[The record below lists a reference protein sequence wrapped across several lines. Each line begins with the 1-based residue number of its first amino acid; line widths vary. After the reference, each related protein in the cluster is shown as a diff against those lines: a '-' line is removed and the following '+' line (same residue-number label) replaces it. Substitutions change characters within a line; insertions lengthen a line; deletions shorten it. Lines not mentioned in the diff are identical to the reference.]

1 MLSGSNPFYPDI
13 YILLKV
19 DEIQSNSVVITK
31 LINVFLFFMVL
42 HHLFACASIG
52 CLATT
57 LYMYY
62 VHKPQ
67 FHLKDLRVL
76 FFFMAFNSEVTLH
89 SWQLKASG

>member
-1 MLSGSNPFYPDI
+1 
-13 YILLKV
+13 
-19 DEIQSNSVVITK
+19 
-31 LINVFLFFMVL
+31 MVL
-42 HHLFACASIG
+42 HHLFVCASIG
-52 CLATT
+52 WLATT